1 MRGALTSWNQRTRCG
16 RGRAEIRRGARCV
29 GRLDWHRL
37 GLAGPSGATMTT
49 MDIAEL
55 LAEVRALRQE
65 IAEIKLSLA
74 EERGRDLGR
83 KVESLEKRVNALE
96 LWRSLLIGAS
106 TAAGLSSAGALLK
119 LFGG

>member
-1 MRGALTSWNQRTRCG
+1 
-16 RGRAEIRRGARCV
+16 
-29 GRLDWHRL
+29 
-37 GLAGPSGATMTT
+37 MTT
-49 MDIAEL
+49 QDISEL

-65 IAEIKLSLA
+65 IGEIKLSLA

-83 KVESLEKRVNALE
+83 KVSDLEKRVTTLE
-96 LWRSLLIGAS
+96 LWRAALVGLS

>member
-1 MRGALTSWNQRTRCG
+1 
-16 RGRAEIRRGARCV
+16 V
-29 GRLDWHRL
+29 
-37 GLAGPSGATMTT
+37 TT
-49 MDIAEL
+49 QDISEL

-65 IAEIKLSLA
+65 IADIKLGLA

-83 KVESLEKRVNALE
+83 QVADLAKRVTTLE
-96 LWRSLLIGAS
+96 LWRAALVGLS